1 MARQVISAPETLR
14 DGGRE
19 PVRAGRHHRPTPRP
33 AEGAS
38 SCPCSRGGE
47 QLPLRQWEGSSE
59 GRVGGVAAPCAPEH
73 AAQPVVVDR
82 ATP

>member
-1 MARQVISAPETLR
+1 MSKWPGRSFQPPKRSEMEAESQSEPAVTIAP
-14 DGGRE
+14 
-19 PVRAGRHHRPTPRP
+19 PRAPQR
-33 AEGAS
+33 
-38 SCPCSRGGE
+38 GE